1 MSVTRSGATFKPNT
15 DGGETTMAQQ
25 GEGEGAVAQLL
36 QALLADRQLRERE
49 LAEERQRRQEE
60 AARRDEDAAHREE
73 EAARR
78 EEARREEA
86 VRREEERRE
95 EARRREDAAAR
106 REEEVRA
113 EFRRREE
120 ESQRREETMREQLN
134 MLRELVTGIQEQGEK
149 ATLKMERN
157 RDVKVTKLTEED
169 DIEAYLTTFERLM
182 NAYDIQ
188 EERWSFKLAPQL
200 VGKAQQAYAAMQ
212 PDKARDYSELKAAIL
227 RRYDITEESYRQRF
241 RALTPKSGETY
252 REIKARLQDLAEK
265 WLKACTTPEALM
277 DQVILEQLLNTL
289 PQEVRVWVRER
300 KPKTSEEASQL
311 ADDYVQARGRNPKNL
326 GKKPV
331 ERQAAC
337 ETCGKPGHQARD
349 CWSNKPTAS
358 QGKANNGANPPGRAG
373 QRPRKDLK
381 DIECFL
387 L

>member
-1 MSVTRSGATFKPNT
+1 MQLNQCEPGSQEGFPGNKETTKVRPWSITFGGSGGIVSSQKNVEDLRVGAKFSMSVTRSGATFRSNT
-15 DGGETTMAQQ
+15 DGGEATMAQQ

-49 LAEERQRRQEE
+49 LAEERQRRREE
-60 AARRDEDAAHREE
+60 AARREEDAAHREEEAARREEDAAHREE

-95 EARRREDAAAR
+95 EARRREEAAAH

-113 EFRRREE
+113 EFRRRKE

-182 NAYDIQ
+182 KVYDIQ

-212 PDKARDYSELKAAIL
+212 PDKARDYGELKAAIL
-227 RRYDITEESYRQRF
+227 RRYDITEESGF
-241 RALTPKSGETY
+241 
-252 REIKARLQDLAEK
+252 
-265 WLKACTTPEALM
+265 
-277 DQVILEQLLNTL
+277 V
-289 PQEVRVWVRER
+289 
-300 KPKTSEEASQL
+300 
-311 ADDYVQARGRNPKNL
+311 
-326 GKKPV
+326 
-331 ERQAAC
+331 
-337 ETCGKPGHQARD
+337 H
-349 CWSNKPTAS
+349 
-358 QGKANNGANPPGRAG
+358 
-373 QRPRKDLK
+373 
-381 DIECFL
+381 
-387 L
+387 